1 MNLRPTPTIDAL
13 HDDTVAALVLK
24 CSVDRGSES
33 MKGWK
38 IVMEQRTE
46 AGGVTCQCARDCLS
60 DLSLQSVSFHSPSSR
75 CFYSFLSRFCMF
87 SSVRC
92 LFFNQSFL
100 ISPLSASPPHLA
112 IYVQPL
118 SSADPPPF
126 RNSFIKS
133 LLGAGRGSYYIQY
146 ETLLDWARTILQ

>member
-13 HDDTVAALVLK
+13 HDDTIAALVLK
-24 CSVDRGSES
+24 CSVERGSES
-33 MKGWK
+33 VKGWK

-46 AGGVTCQCARDCLS
+46 AGGVTCQRARDCLS
-60 DLSLQSVSFHSPSSR
+60 DLSLRSVSFHSPSFH

-87 SSVRC
+87 FLSVHC
-92 LFFNQSFL
+92 LFL
-100 ISPLSASPPHLA
+100 IHSLYLHCLYPPHLA

-133 LLGAGRGSYYIQY
+133 LLSAGRGSYYIQY
-146 ETLLDWARTILQ
+146 ETLLNWERTILQ